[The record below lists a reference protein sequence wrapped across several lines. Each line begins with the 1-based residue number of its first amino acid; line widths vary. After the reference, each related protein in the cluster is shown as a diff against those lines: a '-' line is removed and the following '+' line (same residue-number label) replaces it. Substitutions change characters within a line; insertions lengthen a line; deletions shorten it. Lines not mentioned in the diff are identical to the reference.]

1 MRACGGQLSGCLLT
15 SRGVEI
21 IDGDDE
27 WSSCYVH
34 LFPCVNVP
42 CLNLADMKC
51 TKYLKCGMI
60 DLFQKY
66 LLLWIAQWNGG
77 NFLYY
82 NSIYLVHNLN
92 MVQKTEQL
100 NISEH
105 HCIALKKKEIMD
117 QINFQL

>member
-42 CLNLADMKC
+42 CLNLAYMKC

-60 DLFQKY
+60 DYFRS
-66 LLLWIAQWNGG
+66 I
-77 NFLYY
+77 FYY
-82 NSIYLVHNLN
+82 GLHNEMVVIFYIITPYTWCTILTWCKKLN
-92 MVQKTEQL
+92 
-100 NISEH
+100 N
-105 HCIALKKKEIMD
+105 
-117 QINFQL
+117 